1 MSSKDK
7 AGGKEESGKGSSKG
21 SSKGSK
27 GSKGSK
33 KEQSPRPA
41 TRRSALKSASKKGD
55 TTRRARLD
63 LSRNKETLFK
73 GRPTDD
79 EVAQLWQTDD
89 EFKHARRERDYEQR
103 LEKGELQTRRDKALR
118 KKNVEEHFSFVA
130 PAATKEINARKVVI
144 QDAARKGM
152 SKQLY
157 QEVAREAAHRAA
169 IGPGLRSAR
178 SPRRSRRSA
187 SREDG
192 FIILRRQPGVTTNRE
207 PDQPIERRSAFKA
220 AYDFFTYP
228 FTRRRRGGKKNRNT
242 RNTRKNKK

>member
-7 AGGKEESGKGSSKG
+7 AGGKEE

-63 LSRNKETLFK
+63 ISRNKEALIK
-73 GRPTDD
+73 GRPADD

-89 EFKHARRERDYEQR
+89 EFKRARRERDYEQR
-103 LEKGELQTRRDKALR
+103 LEKGELQTRYDKALR

-130 PAATKEINARKVVI
+130 PVATKEINARKAVI

-157 QEVAREAAHRAA
+157 QEVAHEAAHRAA
-169 IGPGLRSAR
+169 VGPGLRSAR

-192 FIILRRQPGVTTNRE
+192 FIILRRQPGVTPATNRE
-207 PDQPIERRSAFKA
+207 PDQPIEKRSAFRS
-220 AYDFFTYP
+220 AYDFFAYP
-228 FTRRRRGGKKNRNT
+228 FTRKRKGGRKI
-242 RNTRKNKK
+242 RNTRKNKI

>member
-1 MSSKDK
+1 M
-7 AGGKEESGKGSSKG
+7 

-27 GSKGSK
+27 EGSK
-33 KEQSPRPA
+33 KEESPRRS

-63 LSRNKETLFK
+63 VSLNKETLFK

-79 EVAQLWQTDD
+79 EVAQLWQTPQ
-89 EFKHARRERDYEQR
+89 EFKHAKRERNYEQR
-103 LEKGELQTRRDKALR
+103 LEKGELQTRRDIALR
-118 KKNVEEHFSFVA
+118 KKNVEEHFSDVA
-130 PAATKEINARKVVI
+130 PAATKEIKARKAVI

-157 QEVAREAAHRAA
+157 QEVAREAANRAA
-169 IGPGLRSAR
+169 TGPGLRSAR

-192 FIILRRQPGVTTNRE
+192 FIILRRQPGVSMVRE
-207 PDQPIERRSAFKA
+207 PDEPTQRRSVFKS
-220 AYDFFTYP
+220 AYDFFAYP
-228 FTRRRRGGKKNRNT
+228 FTRKRRGGKRNRKT
-242 RNTRKNKK
+242 RNARKNKI

>member
-7 AGGKEESGKGSSKG
+7 AGGKEESGKGSKE
-21 SSKGSK
+21 

-41 TRRSALKSASKKGD
+41 TRRSASKKGD

-73 GRPTDD
+73 GRPADD
-79 EVAQLWQTDD
+79 EVAQLWQTQQ
-89 EFKHARRERDYEQR
+89 EFKHAKRERDYEQR
-103 LEKGELQTRRDKALR
+103 LEKGELQTRRDIALR
-118 KKNVEEHFSFVA
+118 KKNVKEHFSDVA
-130 PAATKEINARKVVI
+130 PAATKEIKARKVVI

-157 QEVAREAAHRAA
+157 QEVAREAANRAA
-169 IGPGLRSAR
+169 IGAGLRSAR

-187 SREDG
+187 AREDG
-192 FIILRRQPGVTTNRE
+192 FIILRRQPGVTPATNRE
-207 PDQPIERRSAFKA
+207 PDEPTQSRSVFKS
-220 AYDFFTYP
+220 AYDFFAYP
-228 FTRRRRGGKKNRNT
+228 FTRKRRGGKHNRKTKNA
-242 RNTRKNKK
+242 RKNKI